1 MLKIKKHLTKQT
13 NGCNINTALLQTNI
27 CDKNQG
33 GILMIST
40 LHIKNIGIIE
50 DLSID
55 FNEGFNVL
63 TGETGAGKTLII
75 GALGIIAGGRF
86 SRDMIRNGEKYS
98 FVEASIFCPENPNS
112 IDGNIIVSR
121 EIYANGRN
129 SCKINGRLAT
139 VNELK
144 EFMAELIDIHG
155 QQDNQNLLNPSK
167 HIAYLDDFIG
177 NSILDLKTRYTE
189 LYKRYNEI
197 NNELDKN
204 YGDDK
209 EKERRLDL
217 LNYQLKEIE
226 NAKLKI
232 GEDLKLNEEHN
243 LMKNSEKLQEN
254 LEEVDENLSNQAIES
269 VSNSIRCL
277 EKIASCGE
285 MYEEK
290 LSELKNIYYE
300 IQELARDVA
309 SMKEDI
315 FFDEEERDNVE
326 RRLDEIFSLK
336 RKYGNSIEEILKYKE
351 ELEAE
356 INEIENLDEINNK
369 LKKEKEAIKKQM
381 LDLCTEMN
389 LIREK
394 YATIISNKINLELK
408 DLEMGNATLRVAIE
422 KLDNF
427 NSNGLNKVEFMVCTN
442 KGEEEKELCKIASG
456 GEMSRIMLAI
466 KTVLAEVDKVS
477 TLVFDEIDTGISGKA
492 AKAVGEKLK
501 AISNNHQVMVVT
513 HSASIAAKGKYNYY
527 ISKKTLNEK
536 TYTEIRKLSEK
547 EVLEEIARIS
557 SGDITDIS
565 IAHAKELRK
574 AS

>member
-1 MLKIKKHLTKQT
+1 
-13 NGCNINTALLQTNI
+13 
-27 CDKNQG
+27 
-33 GILMIST
+33 MIST

-75 GALGIIAGGRF
+75 GALGVIAGGRF
-86 SRDMIRNGEKYS
+86 SKEMIRNGEKYS
-98 FVEASIFCPENPNS
+98 FIEASIFCPENPNS

-121 EIYANGRN
+121 EVYTNGRN
-129 SCKINGRLAT
+129 SCKVNGRLVT

-144 EFMAELIDIHG
+144 ELMSNVIDIHG
-155 QQDNQNLLNPSK
+155 QQDNQNLLNSNK
-167 HIAYLDDFIG
+167 HISYLDDFIG
-177 NSILDLKTRYTE
+177 NEILELKTEYSK

-197 NNELDKN
+197 NAELSKN

-209 EKERRLDL
+209 EKERKLDL
-217 LNYQLKEIE
+217 LNYQLEEIK
-226 NAKLKI
+226 NAKLKV
-232 GEDLKLNEEHN
+232 GEDIKLTEEHN

-254 LEEVDENLSNQAIES
+254 LEEIDENLNNQAIES

-277 EKIASCGE
+277 EKISNCGE
-285 MYEEK
+285 IYEEK

-300 IQELARDVA
+300 IQELARDI
-309 SMKEDI
+309 SGMKEDI
-315 FFDEEERDNVE
+315 FFDEDQRDNVE
-326 RRLDEIFSLK
+326 KRLDEIFSLK
-336 RKYGNSIEEILKYKE
+336 RKYGNSIEEILEYKE
-351 ELEAE
+351 KLEQE
-356 INEIENLDEINNK
+356 INEIENLDEINAK
-369 LKKEKEAIKKQM
+369 LKQEIESVKKQM
-381 LDLCTEMN
+381 LELCSKMN
-389 LIREK
+389 LLRCE
-394 YATIISNKINLELK
+394 YAKIISNKINIELK
-408 DLEMGNATLRVAIE
+408 DLEMGNATLRVAVE
-422 KLDNF
+422 KIKDF
-427 NSNGLNKVEFMVCTN
+427 NANGLDKVEFMICTN

-456 GEMSRIMLAI
+456 GEMSRVMLAI

-501 AISNNHQVMVVT
+501 TISNNHQVMVVT

-527 ISKKTLNEK
+527 ISKKTTNEK
-536 TYTEIRKLSEK
+536 TYTEIKRLNEE
-547 EVLEEIARIS
+547 EVVEEIARIS
-557 SGDITDIS
+557 SGDITEIS

>member
-1 MLKIKKHLTKQT
+1 
-13 NGCNINTALLQTNI
+13 
-27 CDKNQG
+27 
-33 GILMIST
+33 MIST

-86 SRDMIRNGEKYS
+86 SKDMIRNGEKYS

-144 EFMAELIDIHG
+144 EFMGEYIDIHG

-177 NSILDLKTRYTE
+177 DEILTLKANYIE

-232 GEDLKLNEEHN
+232 GEDIKLNQEHN

-254 LEEVDENLSNQAIES
+254 LGEVDENLSNQAIES

-285 MYEEK
+285 LYEEK

-300 IQELARDVA
+300 IQELARDV
-309 SMKEDI
+309 SNMKEDI

-351 ELEAE
+351 KLEAE

-369 LKKEKEAIKKQM
+369 LKKEKEAIKERM

-389 LIREK
+389 SIREK
-394 YATIISNKINLELK
+394 YANIISNKIILELK
-408 DLEMGNATLRVAIE
+408 DLEMGNATLRVAVE

-501 AISNNHQVMVVT
+501 TISNNHQVMVVT

-536 TYTEIRKLSEK
+536 TYTEIRRLSEE
-547 EVLEEIARIS
+547 EVLKEIARIS

>member
-1 MLKIKKHLTKQT
+1 M
-13 NGCNINTALLQTNI
+13 
-27 CDKNQG
+27 
-33 GILMIST
+33 
-40 LHIKNIGIIE
+40 
-50 DLSID
+50 SID

-86 SRDMIRNGEKYS
+86 SKDMIRNGEKYS
-98 FVEASIFCPENPNS
+98 FVEASVFCPENPNS
-112 IDGNIIVSR
+112 IDGNVIVSR

-144 EFMAELIDIHG
+144 EFMGEYIDIHG

-177 NSILDLKTRYTE
+177 DEILSLKANYIE

-351 ELEAE
+351 KLEAE

-369 LKKEKEAIKKQM
+369 LKKEKEAIKERM

-389 LIREK
+389 SIREK
-394 YATIISNKINLELK
+394 YANIISNKIILELK
-408 DLEMGNATLRVAIE
+408 DLEMGNATLRVAVE

-501 AISNNHQVMVVT
+501 TISNNHQVMVVT

-536 TYTEIRKLSEK
+536 TYTEIRRLSEE
-547 EVLEEIARIS
+547 EVLKEIARIS